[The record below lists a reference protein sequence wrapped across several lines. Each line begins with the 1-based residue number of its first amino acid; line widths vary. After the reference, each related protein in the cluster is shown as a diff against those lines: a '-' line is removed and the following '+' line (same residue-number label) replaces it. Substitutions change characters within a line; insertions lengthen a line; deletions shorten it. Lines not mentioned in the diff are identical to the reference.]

1 MGMGSLGGW
10 EREWLGV
17 RGCNGKWG
25 GKDGIVRG
33 MGEGTAWRKRV
44 RGRVLEGGKDTNK

>member
-10 EREWLGV
+10 ERGQLGV

-25 GKDGIVRG
+25 VRDGIARG
-33 MGEGTAWRKRV
+33 MGEGMAWCKRV
-44 RGRVLEGGKDTNK
+44 RR